1 MKQSLPD
8 NISSWCNYVLIGI
21 VHSSVLI
28 TPFIFTSINDE
39 LFEFSKMI
47 FIYFLA
53 IVAIGAISIK
63 TIIQKKWIFS
73 RTAFDIPIGLFLLSQ
88 IISTLFSIHPYTS
101 IWGYYSRFNG
111 GLLSLFAYSAL
122 YYVTSHVITKK
133 HLPALLFSLMVGL
146 LGSSLYAFPEHFGV
160 SPSCVLIT
168 GEFSAN
174 CWQQDVQLRVFG
186 TFGQPNWLAAYHIT
200 LMPLAFFIGLGV
212 VAPRIRKSLSLGQFT
227 QPFADF
233 LLPITAVLAFLVSY
247 PTLLFTKSRS
257 GFIGFVIG
265 MAIFIFA
272 LLAQETRLFFA
283 ARAKKGSTSQKK
295 LFQEFVPVTMYGASM
310 ALFIILVSFSVGIPY
325 SIPKSALARL
335 FAPNTLNSQTE
346 HINSDTQTVPVQNPS
361 TTPQPTVNRLEVGGT
376 DSGVIRTIVWE
387 GALNVWRRYPLFGS
401 GVETFAYSYYLDRPL
416 SHNTVSEWDF
426 LYNKAHNEF
435 LNFLATTG
443 IFGFTTY
450 VLLLVWFVLRAGI
463 SALNISALRL
473 AVQNGLITK
482 NTVEPALLL
491 CLISGVISASISNF
505 FGFSTVL
512 IMVLLYVFLALAD
525 SSIRSKTPRKAETPS
540 KKSATQEPLLQL
552 SWLQKGSIGLVTL
565 LTLIGVFSIANRWR
579 ADVAYTQGKIAFSSG
594 DAQAGL
600 EGITKA
606 IMLQP
611 QEALFYDELADA
623 YARIA
628 VASLDAGLA
637 TEGAQLAQASIDAST
652 VALQLNPTH
661 LTFYKTRTRIFTLL
675 AQYDASYLKDSIDT
689 LNAAISRA
697 PTDPKLVYYL
707 AQAEYALG
715 NSAKAIELLE
725 SVITMKPNYES
736 ARMYLAELY
745 EMSGN
750 YDGAK
755 AQYRFVLDSIA
766 PNNTRA
772 QEKITQ
778 LDLLE

>member
-8 NISSWCNYVLIGI
+8 IISSWCNYVLIGVI
-21 VHSSVLI
+21 HSSVLI

-39 LFEFSKMI
+39 LFEFSKML

-63 TIIQKKWIFS
+63 TIIQKRWIFS

-111 GLLSLFAYSAL
+111 GLLSLFAYSTL
-122 YYVTSHVITKK
+122 YYVTTHVITKK

-146 LGSSLYAFPEHFGV
+146 LGSSLYAFPEHFGI

-186 TFGQPNWLAAYHIT
+186 TFGQPNWLAAYQIT
-200 LMPLAFFIGLGV
+200 LMPLAFFIGLAT
-212 VAPRIRKSLSLGQFT
+212 VAPRIRKSLSLGQFS

-233 LLPITAVLAFLVSY
+233 LLPITAILAFLVSY

-265 MAIFIFA
+265 MALLLFA
-272 LLAQETRLFFA
+272 FLTQKTRIFFA

-361 TTPQPTVNRLEVGGT
+361 TTPQSTINRLEVGGT

-463 SALNISALRL
+463 SALRL
-473 AVQNGLITK
+473 AVQTSTTTK
-482 NTVEPALLL
+482 HSTESALLF

-512 IMVLLYVFLALAD
+512 IMVLLYVFFALAEIL
-525 SSIRSKTPRKAETPS
+525 IRSKTTLKSETS
-540 KKSATQEPLLQL
+540 AKKMATQTSTQHL
-552 SWLQKGSIGLVTL
+552 SWLQKGSIGLVAL

-579 ADVAYTQGKIAFSSG
+579 ADVAYAHGKLAFSSG

-628 VASLDAGLA
+628 VASLEAGLA
-637 TEGAQLAQASIDAST
+637 TEGAQLAQASVDAST

-675 AQYDASYLKDSIDT
+675 AQYDSNYLKDSIDT

-715 NSAKAIELLE
+715 NSAKAIEHLE
-725 SVITMKPNYES
+725 TVITMKPNYES

-750 YDGAK
+750 YDAAK
-755 AQYRFVLDSIA
+755 AQYRYVLDSIA

>member
-8 NISSWCNYVLIGI
+8 IISSWCNFVLIGI

-39 LFEFSKMI
+39 LFEFSKML

-63 TIIQKKWIFS
+63 TIIQKRWIFS
-73 RTAFDIPIGLFLLSQ
+73 STAFDIPIGLFLLSQ

-111 GLLSLFAYSAL
+111 GLLSLFAYSTL
-122 YYVTSHVITKK
+122 YYVTTHVITKK

-146 LGSSLYAFPEHFGV
+146 LGSSLYAFPEHFGI

-186 TFGQPNWLAAYHIT
+186 TFGQPNWLAAYQIT
-200 LMPLAFFIGLGV
+200 LMPLAFFIGSGV
-212 VAPRIRKSLSLGQFT
+212 VMPHIRKKLSLSQFA
-227 QPFADF
+227 QPFSHF
-233 LLPITAVLAFLVSY
+233 LLPSTAIVAFLVSY

-265 MAIFIFA
+265 MALLLFA
-272 LLAQETRLFFA
+272 FLTQKTRILFA

-335 FAPNTLNSQTE
+335 FAPNTPNSQTE
-346 HINSDTQTVPVQNPS
+346 HINSDTQTVPAQNPS
-361 TTPQPTVNRLEVGGT
+361 TTPQPTINRLEVGGT

-463 SALNISALRL
+463 SALRL
-473 AVQNGLITK
+473 AVQTSTTTK
-482 NTVEPALLL
+482 HSTESALLF

-512 IMVLLYVFLALAD
+512 IMVLLYVFFALAD

-565 LTLIGVFSIANRWR
+565 LTLIGVFSIGNRWR
-579 ADVAYTQGKIAFSSG
+579 ADVAYAQGKIAFSSG

-628 VASLDAGLA
+628 VASLEAGLA
-637 TEGAQLAQASIDAST
+637 TEGAQLAQASVDAST

-750 YDGAK
+750 YDAAK
-755 AQYRFVLDSIA
+755 AQYRYVLDSIA

>member
-1 MKQSLPD
+1 MKKSLSAT
-8 NISSWCNYVLIGI
+8 ITAWCNHILIGI

-28 TPFIFTSINDE
+28 TPFIFTSVNDE
-39 LFEFSKMI
+39 LFEFSKML
-47 FIYFLA
+47 FIYILVIIGVGALA
-53 IVAIGAISIK
+53 IK
-63 TIIQKKWIFS
+63 TIAQKRWIFA

-88 IISTLFSIHPYTS
+88 IISTILSIHPYTS

-111 GLLSLFAYSAL
+111 GLLSLFAYSVL
-122 YYVTSHVITKK
+122 YYITTHVITKK
-133 HLPALLFSLMVGL
+133 HLPALLLSLMVGL

-168 GEFSAN
+168 SEFSTN

-186 TFGQPNWLAAYHIT
+186 TFGQPNWLAAYQIT
-200 LMPLAFFIGLGV
+200 LLPLAFFIGLSAFV
-212 VAPRIRKSLSLGQFT
+212 PRIKKSLSLVQFP

-233 LLPITAVLAFLVSY
+233 LLPTTAIFAFLITY

-265 MAIFIFA
+265 MLFLMMA
-272 LLAQETRLFFA
+272 LVYRWIIEFLRNQNELST
-283 ARAKKGSTSQKK
+283 KKTTSELKK
-295 LFQEFVPVTMYGASM
+295 LAPQFLRFFPLATYIATMGIYI
-310 ALFIILVSFSVGIPY
+310 FLVSFAVGIPY
-325 SIPKSALARL
+325 SIPKSVLARF
-335 FAPNTLNSQTE
+335 FAPATAPIQTE
-346 HINSDTQTVPVQNPS
+346 IVSQKSPTAA
-361 TTPQPTVNRLEVGGT
+361 QPTVNRLDLGGT

-387 GALNVWRRYPLFGS
+387 GAINVWRRYPLFGS
-401 GVETFAYSYYLDRPL
+401 GVETFAYSYYLDRPMA
-416 SHNTVSEWDF
+416 HNDVSEWDF

-443 IFGFTTY
+443 IFGLGTY
-450 VLLLVWFVLRAGI
+450 VLLLAWFVVRAGI
-463 SALNISALRL
+463 SALKL
-473 AVQNGLITK
+473 
-482 NTVEPALLL
+482 NTNATQSSLLL
-491 CLISGVISASISNF
+491 CLINGIISASISNF

-512 IMVLLYVFLALAD
+512 IMVLMYLFLAMAQILLA
-525 SSIRSKTPRKAETPS
+525 
-540 KKSATQEPLLQL
+540 KKSTEKVVGEIAHVMAKKTETQKLN
-552 SWLQKGSIGLVTL
+552 WLQISGIGFIAFLTFLGTLSI
-565 LTLIGVFSIANRWR
+565 FNRWQ
-579 ADVAYTQGKIAFSSG
+579 ADVVYAQGKIAFSSG

-606 IMLQP
+606 IVLQP
-611 QEALFYDELADA
+611 QEALFYDELADS

-628 VASLDAGLA
+628 VASLNAGLA
-637 TEGAQLAQASIDAST
+637 TEGAQLAQASIDSSA

-675 AQYDASYLKDSIDT
+675 AQYDAKYLADSIDT
-689 LNAAISRA
+689 LNAAIDRA

-715 NSAKAIELLE
+715 NSQKAIELIE
-725 SVITMKPNYES
+725 TVIAMKPNYES

-750 YDGAK
+750 FEGAK
-755 AQYRFVLDSIA
+755 AQYRYVLESIA